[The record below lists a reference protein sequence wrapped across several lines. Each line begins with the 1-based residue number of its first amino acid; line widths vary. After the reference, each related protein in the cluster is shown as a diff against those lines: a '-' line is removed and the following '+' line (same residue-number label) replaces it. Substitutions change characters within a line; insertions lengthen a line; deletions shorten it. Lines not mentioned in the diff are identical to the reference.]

1 MIPKGLIDVELTIQD
16 TIEQTRTYKLS
27 ETNIQGFTDD
37 LGALEQHVYKALST
51 EKYEF
56 PIYSFNFGIELE
68 SLIGRD
74 PAYVKV
80 ELKRRIKDCLLQDN
94 RITSVENFKF
104 TITGDEVLCAFDVVS
119 IYGEIEITKEVN
131 V

>member
-27 ETNIQGFTDD
+27 ETNIQGFADD
-37 LGALEQHVYKALST
+37 LGALEQHIYKVLST

-68 SLIGRD
+68 SMIGRD

-104 TITGDEVLCAFDVVS
+104 TNIGDEVLCTFDVVS

>member
-27 ETNIQGFTDD
+27 GTNIQGFADD
-37 LGALEQHVYKALST
+37 LRALEQHIYKVLST

-104 TITGDEVLCAFDVVS
+104 TNTGDEVLCTFDVVS

-131 V
+131 I

>member
-1 MIPKGLIDVELTIQD
+1 MIPKGLIDVKLTIQN

-27 ETNIQGFTDD
+27 ETNIQGFTDY
-37 LGALEQHVYKALST
+37 LGALEQHIYKVLST

-94 RITSVENFKF
+94 RITNVENFKL
-104 TITGDEVLCAFDVVS
+104 TNTGDEVLCTFDVIS

>member
-1 MIPKGLIDVELTIQD
+1 MIPKGLIDTELTIQE
-16 TIEQTRTYKLS
+16 TIEQTRTYKLL

-37 LGALEQHVYKALST
+37 LGALEQHIYKVLST

-94 RITSVENFKF
+94 RITSVENFNF
-104 TITGDEVLCAFDVVS
+104 TITGDEVLCTFDVVS

>member
-37 LGALEQHVYKALST
+37 LGALEQYIYKVLST

-80 ELKRRIKDCLLQDN
+80 ELKRRIKNCLLQDS

-104 TITGDEVLCAFDVVS
+104 TITGDEALCTFDVVS